1 MNDKLLTVR
10 DLAERWQKTELT
22 IRRYVADGILTP
34 CKGVPGTM
42 FAPAYIAKLEG
53 IELERFSPL
62 EKRRLENEINMYK
75 KKYEDM
81 KEIITNVLIEV
92 SKIMKVPREDI
103 FNDAGLWR

>member
-1 MNDKLLTVR
+1 MNEKLLTVR

-53 IELERFSPL
+53 VELERVSPL
-62 EKRRLENEINMYK
+62 EKRRLETERDMYK

-81 KEIITNVLIEV
+81 KAIITNVLIEV
-92 SKIMKVPREDI
+92 SKVIKIPKENELDNINV
-103 FNDAGLWR
+103 WR